1 MTGRPQ
7 VWDGQEGA
15 HPQSQALTQRPS
27 QDPMV
32 SSSPDGARKVE
43 PMWEGVSGGVWG
55 RHSPLLPDLQR
66 GKTPTAEGRPGLQP
80 GPEPLAKPEILPGE
94 GEGCTCWVSDMWKD
108 LCTAR

>member
-32 SSSPDGARKVE
+32 SSSPDGARKEE
-43 PMWEGVSGGVWG
+43 PPVGSGAHVGRGLWG
-55 RHSPLLPDLQR
+55 CLGQ
-66 GKTPTAEGRPGLQP
+66 AQ
-80 GPEPLAKPEILPGE
+80 PLA
-94 GEGCTCWVSDMWKD
+94 
-108 LCTAR
+108 A